1 MHYSHI
7 IFDYECLPD
16 NAGLLLQ
23 QLKQQNYR
31 VGLLCSENV
40 QRDPALSQYAEV
52 MYFDDKENGMAG
64 YLSQTVKE
72 KTKTLWIGA
81 SGESACLASESGID
95 FALALWCCRSV
106 KHIYANHYLNLPDD
120 IFMILK
126 QKSTESDEM
135 RWLKWAVE
143 LQFIGQTGCHYS
155 QDVYDRE
162 RFERIRQ
169 LSAEIVSQYSG
180 LPMAHVSSVFCNETG
195 FQTPKLDCRAAI
207 FDEDK
212 ILLVKENS
220 GEWSLPGGWV
230 DVNQSIRANT
240 VKEVK
245 EEAGLDVIA
254 TRLIALQD
262 RNLHNTPIYAY
273 GICKVFVQCEV
284 IGGHFVA
291 NSETIESGWFSQE
304 QLPELSEDKTTAQQ
318 IALCF
323 EAYHAEYWQP
333 VFD

>member
-1 MHYSHI
+1 MCYSHI
-7 IFDYECLPD
+7 LFDYECLPD

-23 QLKQQNYR
+23 QLKQQNCR
-31 VGLLCSENV
+31 VDILCSEHT
-40 QRDPALSQYAEV
+40 QFDRSLSQYADV
-52 MYFDDKENGMAG
+52 IRFDFQSGD
-64 YLSQTVKE
+64 LSQTAQDKSG
-72 KTKTLWIGA
+72 TLWIGA
-81 SGESACLASESGID
+81 SGESARLASEAGID
-95 FALALWCCRSV
+95 FALALWGCHSV
-106 KHIYANHYLNLPDD
+106 RHIYATHYLNLPND
-120 IFMILK
+120 IFLILK
-126 QKSTESDEM
+126 QKPTESDEM
-135 RWLKWAVE
+135 RWLKWAIE

-162 RFERIRQ
+162 RFERIRE

-180 LPMAHVSSVFCNETG
+180 LPMAHVTDVFCNETG

-207 FDEDK
+207 FEQGK

-220 GEWSLPGGWV
+220 GYWSLPGGWV

-262 RNLHNTPIYAY
+262 RNLHNTPVYAY

-291 NSETIESGWFSQE
+291 NSETLESGWFGLE
-304 QLPELSEDKTTAQQ
+304 QLPELSEDKTTVQQ

-323 EAYHAEYWQP
+323 EACRTENWQP

>member
-1 MHYSHI
+1 MKI
-7 IFDYECLPD
+7 RCLKHV
-16 NAGLLLQ
+16 
-23 QLKQQNYR
+23 QLDR
-31 VGLLCSENV
+31 S
-40 QRDPALSQYAEV
+40 LSQYADIIHVDLTAEGLTD
-52 MYFDDKENGMAG
+52 YLPQTDKDKVA
-64 YLSQTVKE
+64 
-72 KTKTLWIGA
+72 TLWIGA
-81 SGESACLASESGID
+81 SGESARLASESGVD
-95 FALALWCCRSV
+95 FGLALWCCRSV
-106 KHIYANHYLNLPDD
+106 KHIYATHYFNSPRD

-126 QKSTESDEM
+126 EKITESDEM
-135 RWLKWAVE
+135 RWLKWAIE
-143 LQFIGQTGCHYS
+143 LQFIGQTGCHYT

-162 RFERIRQ
+162 RFERIRE

-180 LPMAHVSSVFCNETG
+180 LPMAQVSNVFCSETG

-207 FDEDK
+207 FDEGK

-262 RNLHNTPIYAY
+262 RNLHNTPVYAY

-284 IGGHFVA
+284 IGGHFIP
-291 NSETIESGWFSQE
+291 NSETLESGWFSLE
-304 QLPELSEDKTTAQQ
+304 QLPKLSEDKTTAPQ

-323 EAYHAEYWQP
+323 EAYHTDNWQP